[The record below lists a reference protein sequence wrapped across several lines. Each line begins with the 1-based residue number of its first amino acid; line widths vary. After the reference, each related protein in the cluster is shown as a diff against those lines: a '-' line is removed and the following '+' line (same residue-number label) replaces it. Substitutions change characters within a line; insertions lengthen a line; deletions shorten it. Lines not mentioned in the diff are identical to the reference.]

1 MRYPASLAALV
12 TLLGCGGNAPYATT
26 LTASSPS
33 PAPDVLQCAKN
44 QLKTIEFVQ
53 TSIDVQDQRLNARKF
68 DETVRR
74 PDVQFRR
81 LVDRLEIEATPAT
94 DGAVTTLRITPR
106 TFAEY
111 TTQRGPTEEQEK
123 TSTTAQ
129 AAAETLLKKCS
140 QPVDSTSVPG

>member
-1 MRYPASLAALV
+1 MRYPACLAALV

-33 PAPDVLQCAKN
+33 PAPDVLQCARD
-44 QLKTIEFVQ
+44 QLKAINFVQ
-53 TSIDVQDQRLNARKF
+53 TSIDVEDTRLTARKF

-94 DGAVTTLRITPR
+94 DGAVTTLKITPR
-106 TFAEY
+106 TFGEY

-129 AAAETLLKKCS
+129 AAAQTLLKTCT